1 MQTATQAKT
10 QATAHQGPRTR
21 VFSGIKIISFVDTR
35 QPDMGPVHPIPE
47 AVLTAALHL
56 LASGSQ
62 ELAQALIQEA
72 TQCRQDT
79 AADVIEFI
87 LEMVKPVEPK
97 AFEIE
102 ADHKARASKVIES
115 ALTVLIP
122 KKRMDAMSELT
133 ELLESIFKPING

>member
-10 QATAHQGPRTR
+10 QATAHQGPRTKI
-21 VFSGIKIISFVDTR
+21 FSGIKIISFVDTR

-47 AVLTAALHL
+47 ALLTAALHL

-62 ELAQALIQEA
+62 ELAHALIQEA
-72 TQCRQDT
+72 TRCRQDT

-87 LEMVKPVEPK
+87 LEMVKPVGPK

-102 ADHKARASKVIES
+102 DNHKARASKVIES
-115 ALTVLIP
+115 ALTALIP
-122 KKRMDAMSELT
+122 KESVKALDALT
-133 ELLESIFKPING
+133 GLLESIFKPIKG